1 MFAKLAHF
9 GHFGRTHGAG
19 FAARPSNDNHPL
31 RLVVASRR
39 PRRSILACHWHRTP
53 SGTLECVWSVGRCAK
68 AANMSA
74 ERVAAASVARG
85 IGDLRRGF
93 VT

>member
-53 SGTLECVWSVGRCAK
+53 SATLECVWSVEGVD
-68 AANMSA
+68 ST
-74 ERVAAASVARG
+74 VAATPEPQICRPSGSR
-85 IGDLRRGF
+85 LRALLAA
-93 VT
+93 

>member
-19 FAARPSNDNHPL
+19 FAAWPSNDNHPL

-53 SGTLECVWSVGRCAK
+53 SGTLECVWSVEGVD
-68 AANMSA
+68 ST
-74 ERVAAASVARG
+74 VAAAPEPQICRPSGSR
-85 IGDLRRGF
+85 LRALLAA
-93 VT
+93 